1 MGKHI
6 KSMPVLAAPCNLHV
20 RGGVARVTSAS
31 SARMRVTSRSSS
43 LRVALRRAR
52 SGSGNCAWVC
62 WSANASAIT
71 RICLRLSGLSR
82 SQSRRFVLR
91 FCPSHSSPLPAGRPV
106 SGSAAGVVCPILVRI
121 IKFTGYFPNASSF
134 SPLICPFCSTR
145 PVTRMARVSKTSP
158 P

>member
-6 KSMPVLAAPCNLHV
+6 KSMPPLTGPCNLHV

-31 SARMRVTSRSSS
+31 SARMRVTRRSNSV
-43 LRVALRRAR
+43 RVALRRVR
-52 SGSGNCAWVC
+52 SGSGNCARVC
-62 WSANASAIT
+62 WSASASAIT

-82 SQSRRFVLR
+82 SQSRRLELR
-91 FCPSHSSPLPAGRPV
+91 FRPSHSSPLPAGRPV
-106 SGSAAGVVCPILVRI
+106 SGSATGVVFPVLVRI
-121 IKFTGYFPNASSF
+121 IKYTRYFPNASSF